1 MAQPPS
7 RAIVTRG
14 PEERPAVEKRQL
26 ESLLDPAAYE
36 EATSTV
42 QLRQTHVSFLFFTD
56 SHVYKIK
63 KEVDFGFLNFMSL
76 DRRRF
81 YCEEEVRLNRRLCPD
96 MYRGV
101 VEVRDFEGKLSFC
114 GPGRVVEYAVKMKRL
129 PEDRM
134 LDRLLEQGRVTDEDV
149 RRIARAI
156 GEFHLAAGRSREI
169 DAYGDMDVIRRNW
182 EENFRQVDEFIPR
195 CLHGEDRDIVRRW
208 VERFMGEHAGSF
220 ADRVAGGFIRDCDG
234 DIHSENICLNDTVYI
249 FDCIE
254 FNPRFRFSDT
264 AADIAFLLMDLEFHG
279 RRDLAQCVLDQY
291 CRTTGDEGLRGV
303 LDFYLA
309 YRAFVRG
316 KVTAFRLRDPLI
328 PEQEKEAAASMAR
341 RYFRLARGYAVRGSL
356 PLSTIVFCGL
366 MGTGKSTLAREL
378 SFELGADLL
387 VSDMVRKEL
396 AGLQPTERCREEYNQ
411 GIYSGSFTRKTYHE
425 LFRRIERKSSAG
437 CTVVAD
443 ASFFRREDR
452 ERVREMAASAG
463 TSCVFVHVVCD
474 EETMRRRLMA
484 RGEDPAAISDG
495 TWELMLRQRVDFQP
509 PAPGEG
515 TWIEVDTS
523 CVPSGE
529 TVTCILRRLGVV

>member
-1 MAQPPS
+1 
-7 RAIVTRG
+7 
-14 PEERPAVEKRQL
+14 VEKRQL
-26 ESLLDPAAYE
+26 ESLLDPAAYD

-96 MYRGV
+96 LYLGV
-101 VEVRDFEGKLSFC
+101 VEVRESAGKLSFS

-129 PEDRM
+129 PGERM
-134 LDRLLEQGRVTDEDV
+134 LDRLLEQGLVTDDDV

-156 GEFHLAAGRSREI
+156 GEFHLLAAGRSREI

-182 EENFRQVDEFIPR
+182 EENFLQVEEFIPL
-195 CLHGEDRDIVRRW
+195 CLDGEDRDIVRRW
-208 VERFMGEHAGSF
+208 VDRFMVDHAGSF
-220 ADRVAGGFIRDCDG
+220 ADRVAGGYIRDCDG

-279 RRDLAQCVLDQY
+279 RRDLAACVLDQY
-291 CRTTGDEGLRGV
+291 CRTTGDAGLGGV

-316 KVTAFRLRDPLI
+316 KVTAFRLRDPLV
-328 PEQEKEAAASMAR
+328 PVREKEAATSMAR
-341 RYFRLARGYAVRGSL
+341 RYFRLARGYAVRGRL
-356 PLSTIVFCGL
+356 PLTAIVFCGL

-378 SFELGADLL
+378 SFELGAELL
-387 VSDMVRKEL
+387 VSDSIRKEL
-396 AGLQPTERCREEYNQ
+396 AGLAPAERRREEYSR
-411 GIYSGSFTRKTYHE
+411 GIYSGSFTRKTYAE
-425 LFRRIERKSSAG
+425 LFRRMELGMVAG
-437 CTVVAD
+437 CPVVAD
-443 ASFFRREDR
+443 ASFSRREDR
-452 ERVREMAASAG
+452 DRARAIAASAG
-463 TSCVFVHVVCD
+463 AGCVFVHVVCG
-474 EETMRRRLMA
+474 EETLRRRLTA
-484 RGEDPAAISDG
+484 RGQDPAAISDG

-515 TWIEVDTS
+515 SWIEVDTS
-523 CVPSGE
+523 CVPPGE
-529 TVTCILRRLGVV
+529 TVMSILRRLGVVWR